1 MQSYDRLRLA
11 TTPYVYLTSEKA
23 DFACFTRLFAVFSTQ
38 SDSDLANNNA
48 PLLMAHDAPL
58 RLSLVDELLSS
69 AFLRSASQ
77 SSFK

>member
-23 DFACFTRLFAVFSTQ
+23 DFACFTRLFAVFSLQVHT
-38 SDSDLANNNA
+38 DLANSTYLVLA
-48 PLLMAHDAPL
+48 AHDAPL
-58 RLSLVDELLSS
+58 RFPLVEQLLSS

>member
-23 DFACFTRLFAVFSTQ
+23 DFACFTRLFAVFSKQ
-38 SDSDLANNNA
+38 SDSDLANNTY
-48 PLLMAHDAPL
+48 PLLTAHVAPS
-58 RLSLVDELLSS
+58 RFSLVDGLLSS